1 MNRRGLFKLLGAA
14 LVLPFLPKPKIR
26 VPWRGMTT
34 TMRWDQCEISNL
46 TYNGVPMTYQAKL
59 ADVRHRQ
66 MIKFYDAMEERRWQV
81 PGDANDLS
89 T

>member
-1 MNRRGLFKLLGAA
+1 MKRRGLFKLFGAA

-46 TYNGVPMTYQAKL
+46 TYNGVPMTYQEKL
-59 ADVRHRQ
+59 DDNRVRQ
-66 MIKFYDAMEERRWQV
+66 SIKFYDAMEERLWKA